1 MQTEAAVFL
10 GGNALAGIPPN
21 GQVIL
26 ISDPSIVE
34 TN

>member
-10 GGNALAGIPPN
+10 GGNALAGLPPN

-26 ISDPSIVE
+26 ISNPAVVE
-34 TN
+34 TE